1 MTGKEQK
8 PVFELQLYLSPGI
21 KRSGSRHIKTLS
33 LPAVD
38 ERFEQVRE
46 APERL
51 KCVCQSPCPKGYPFD
66 RGWEQ

>member
-46 APERL
+46 AL
-51 KCVCQSPCPKGYPFD
+51 GAD
-66 RGWEQ
+66 L